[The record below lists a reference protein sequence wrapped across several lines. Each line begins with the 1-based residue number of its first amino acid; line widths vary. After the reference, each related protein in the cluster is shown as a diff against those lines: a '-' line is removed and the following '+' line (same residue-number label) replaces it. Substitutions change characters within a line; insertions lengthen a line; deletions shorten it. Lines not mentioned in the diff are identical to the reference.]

1 VREAAAHADLKNAPA
16 APILRGAVDADVRI
30 MVRIARPSNFRGAS
44 VAVEGFAMLAYLAIV
59 GASLAGY
66 AGLPPWTM
74 AATVIVLSSIS
85 YTEHGRSYERAR
97 NMRLFEI
104 VDAVMLRSVF
114 NAVLAS
120 LAAYGF
126 GYFLRLI

>member
-1 VREAAAHADLKNAPA
+1 MQ
-16 APILRGAVDADVRI
+16 RI
-30 MVRIARPSNFRGAS
+30 VGPSNIQRAS

-74 AATVIVLSSIS
+74 AATIIVLSSIS
-85 YTEHGRSYERAR
+85 YVEHGRSYERAR
-97 NMRLFEI
+97 NLGLFEI
-104 VDAVMLRSVF
+104 VDAVMLRSVL

-120 LAAYGF
+120 GVAYGF
-126 GYFLRLI
+126 GCLLRLI